1 MLFFQ
6 ILFSMIWIYYIYMI
20 YFGIMYWSNVASENW
35 EFYPRSPSRLKKQAY
50 FSYQLLH
57 NKKTKLRGLK
67 QWFIICCN
75 SLRGWLGGFSTGLT
89 WDHSCSFI
97 QLVVS
102 GDSWVSLSICSF
114 TQVWYLKAFFQDS
127 ERDWM
132 VQVLPL
138 EVNVLCH
145 ISFGQNKS
153 QKQPIQRIG
162 NIISTS
168 WWEDWA

>member
-102 GDSWVSLSICSF
+102 GDSWVSLSP
-114 TQVWYLKAFFQDS
+114 YALLLRYD
-127 ERDWM
+127 
-132 VQVLPL
+132 
-138 EVNVLCH
+138 
-145 ISFGQNKS
+145 ISRRFSKRVKETEWSKFYPWKLMSSATFLLAKTSHKS
-153 QKQPIQRIG
+153 NPFK
-162 NIISTS
+162 
-168 WWEDWA
+168 E